1 MVETTRRCSHKGN
14 LYLGALM
21 AGLRDYHQDYYSART
36 YVQGGIP
43 HMYSLLIFIDITIH
57 MYATSSLVYFL

>member
-1 MVETTRRCSHKGN
+1 MVESTRRWSRKDN

-36 YVQGGIP
+36 YVQGAIP
-43 HMYSLLIFIDITIH
+43 PAYSLLF
-57 MYATSSLVYFL
+57 S